1 MSVLTKSHCVDEG
14 SVALSKR
21 YTTTEIN
28 DLLVESVREAVSE
41 VLGEKINWI
50 MPAFWPELEAS
61 LGVRRNETLDRLD
74 EVLSSLKEQFGE
86 DGERT
91 RRTII
96 EKLYAKVGV
105 PLSYVRARSL
115 TDYVKELEETLVSS
129 TM

>member
-1 MSVLTKSHCVDEG
+1 M
-14 SVALSKR
+14 SKR

-28 DLLVESVREAVSE
+28 DLLVESIREAVSE
-41 VLGEKINWI
+41 VLGTKINWI
-50 MPAFWPELEAS
+50 MPAFWRDLEAL

-96 EKLYAKVGV
+96 EKLYAKVSV

-115 TDYVKELEETLVSS
+115 TDYVKELEETLVSN

>member
-1 MSVLTKSHCVDEG
+1 M
-14 SVALSKR
+14 SKR

-28 DLLVESVREAVSE
+28 DLLAESTREAVSE
-41 VLGEKINWI
+41 VLGAKINWI
-50 MPAFWPELEAS
+50 MPAFWQELEAL
-61 LGVRRNETLDRLD
+61 LGARRNQTLDRMD
-74 EVLSSLKEQFGE
+74 EELSSLKEQFGE

-115 TDYVKELEETLVSS
+115 TDYVKALEETPVSN